1 MSDARGGVQ
10 SERAAA
16 LSQARAKA
24 QQELQMTCDRRRRA
38 ELERTLASLDQ
49 AIAQET
55 RGI

>member
-1 MSDARGGVQ
+1 MNDAPRGVQ
-10 SERAAA
+10 AERAAA

-38 ELERTLASLDQ
+38 ELERTLASLEQ

-55 RGI
+55 RGL